1 MAEEEGTG
9 DLSFSLRPFKIEDAD
24 DVMAWKGDP
33 RVAAFCRWDAYTT
46 RDEAVA
52 FIQDFAIPH
61 EWCRAICVAGRPVGC
76 VSVTIGKDHARCRG
90 LLKYELAHVCGGKGV
105 ATSAMRLAVP
115 AVFRE
120 FLGLEGVEAMQNIVD
135 LVYWATPIFFHK
147 SRNTI
152 RVLEKCGF
160 LREGILRRYV
170 VAKGRLLDLV
180 MFSVLSE
187 EIQP

>member
-9 DLSFSLRPFKIEDAD
+9 GLSISLRPFEIEDAD

-33 RVAAFCRWDAYTT
+33 RVAAFCRWGTYTT
-46 RDEAVA
+46 LDEAIA

-76 VSVTIGKDHARCRG
+76 ISVTIGKDEARCRG
-90 LLKYELAHVCGGKGV
+90 LLKYELAHRCWGKGV
-105 ATSAMRLAVP
+105 ATSAVRLALP

-120 FLGLEGVEAMQNIVD
+120 LPGLERIEAMVALEN
-135 LVYWATPIFFHK
+135 K
-147 SRNTI
+147 GSM

-160 LREGILRRYV
+160 LREVILRKYV
-170 VAKGRLLDLV
+170 IGKGRLWDVAL
-180 MFSVLSE
+180 FSILSE
-187 EIQP
+187 EI

>member
-9 DLSFSLRPFKIEDAD
+9 ELPFSLRPFKIEDAD

-33 RVAAFCRWDAYTT
+33 RVAAFCRWDAYTS

-76 VSVTIGKDHARCRG
+76 ISVTIGKDHARCRG
-90 LLKYELAHVCGGKGV
+90 LLKYELAHSCWGKGV
-105 ATSAMRLAVP
+105 ATSAVRLAVP

-120 FLGLEGVEAMQNIVD
+120 FPGLERVEATVVPENK
-135 LVYWATPIFFHK
+135 P
-147 SRNTI
+147 SI

-170 VAKGRLLDLV
+170 VGKGRLLDLV